1 MRDAAVSLPAE
12 ETHRMIAALLSL
24 DKPLGSRLIRPFF
37 LAGSTLSALLGL
49 FGLMLGVAALS
60 QSTLLG
66 LIVVLLGLLTGITT
80 FLAVRVVAEAAT
92 ILFRAE
98 ERASTR

>member
-1 MRDAAVSLPAE
+1 
-12 ETHRMIAALLSL
+12 MIAALLSL
-24 DKPLGSRLIRPFF
+24 DKPLGSRLIRPFH
-37 LAGSTLSALLGL
+37 LAGSMLSALLGL
-49 FGLMLGVAALS
+49 FGMLLGLAAMG

-66 LIVVLLGLLTGITT
+66 LVVVLLGLLTGVST